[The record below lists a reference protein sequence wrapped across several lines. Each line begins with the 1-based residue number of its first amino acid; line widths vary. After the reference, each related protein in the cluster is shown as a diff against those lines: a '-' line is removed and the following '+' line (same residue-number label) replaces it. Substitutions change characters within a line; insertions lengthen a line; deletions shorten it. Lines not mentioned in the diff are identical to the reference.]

1 MSNINNDQI
10 QYGDNVEELSFDT
23 ELTPEQLDK
32 TINLSEDDVARY
44 VKSFFYKNSP
54 DKIKISIASPNK
66 IRERSCGEVLKADT
80 INYRTLKPER
90 DGLFCAKIFGPIKN
104 YECLCGKYRGL
115 KYDGVVC
122 EKCGTEITTAR
133 VRRERMGHINL
144 SYPVLHPWF
153 WRAMQSKIATLL
165 DIPNKLVEPI
175 VYFELYVV
183 TDPGLTDLNTGDVME
198 EEALQEA
205 LDKYG
210 SDSFKYNFGSEAILE
225 LIKKLNIRE
234 LYEKLT
240 AELKDTTSRSKRAA
254 ILKRTTLLKSLINS
268 GNNPEWMVLSVL
280 PVLPPD
286 LRPLVLLDGG
296 RFASS
301 DLNDLYRRV
310 INRNNRL
317 KQITELGAPTPV
329 VVNEKRMLQEAV
341 EALLDNKKIKVTNLS
356 GSRPLKSLADM
367 LKGKQGRFR
376 QNLLGK
382 RVDYSA
388 RSVIVV
394 GPNLELHQC
403 GLPKAI
409 AIELF
414 RPFVIA
420 KMELYG
426 DSSKFRSSRES
437 LDLKDPM
444 IWEVLEEV
452 VKGHPILLNRAP
464 TLHRLGIQA
473 FEPKLLDTKAIQL
486 HPLTCKAFNA
496 DFDGDQMA
504 VHLPIS
510 LEAQTEARV
519 LIMSTSNTVSP
530 SSGLPIITPDKDV
543 VLGLYYITLM
553 LDYKLDEASKKN
565 TKKVPQI
572 KTYYGYKD
580 VVTAVTLGHIK
591 VNQKINFI
599 NSENT
604 DGTVYETTPGRIM
617 LFFCLPLGQN
627 KLPFASFNKLFKKKD
642 IEAIFSDVYQHFPQ
656 SVLVSFADAVLQ
668 LGFKYSTVAAVSFG
682 KDDIVVPEEKRD
694 FVAQSYKK
702 IAEYESSY
710 SEGYITQ
717 GEKYNKVTDEWQF
730 CINKVTDAMMEKFS
744 KTANS
749 IDINSIF
756 MMADSGARGSVAQ
769 IKQLA
774 GMRGLM
780 TKPNGD
786 IIETPIISNFK
797 EGLTVLEYFI
807 SAHGAR
813 KGMADTALKTAD
825 AGYLTRRLVDVSHK
839 CIITTNDCGTE
850 DGIEVYTELDGSR
863 VIKSLGEVCY
873 SRTLAEDLKD
883 KSGKLI
889 LPANTLITK
898 SVVPIVDSSNVS
910 TIKVRSVIT
919 CAAEYGVCAK
929 CYGRN
934 LTSEE
939 GVTIGDPVGIIAAQS
954 IGEPGTQL
962 TMRTFHVGGVA
973 FKHMDKPFIQSTIS
987 GKIRFIDARF
997 VSNKKGD
1004 VYVVSNTAS
1013 LIIENDNKD
1022 IFKHILPY
1030 GSKVLVK
1037 DGQDIKQGQTV
1048 YEADVY
1054 NTLIISEYNGKAEFG
1069 DFIKDISYRED
1080 NADTGVS
1087 TKVIIKSNLH
1097 PRIMLKSADDTYVK
1111 TANNNAVRYFFPI
1124 SSVINVEDGD
1134 DISVGDIIAKVPKAE
1149 QKSKDITGG
1158 LPRVVDLFEA
1168 RRPSKSAILSETDG
1182 TVAEVKHYRSK
1193 KKILVRP
1200 LDGSEDIEYMVAKDS
1215 HILVH
1220 DGSVVKKGEMIA
1232 DGDSNPHDILRIRGV
1247 KSLISYMIE
1256 EIQSV
1261 YKLQGVKIDNRH
1273 IEVII
1278 KYMLQKVSIDDV
1290 GDSDFS
1296 IGQKIGYREAVAKSK
1311 ELAALGLRTPTFTR
1325 ILQGITD
1332 SSLQNESFISS
1343 ASFQE
1348 TARVLTE
1355 AAIAGESDELLGIKE
1370 NVIIGKLI
1378 PVGTGFKGSKLA
1390 KLAKSFLANPS
1401 LNNNIEANDA
1411 LDANALSEQ
1420 SSPNNAANLSDDVT
1434 N

>member
-1 MSNINNDQI
+1 MSNLTNEQINYSDAVSEVTEHDQVI
-10 QYGDNVEELSFDT
+10 R
-23 ELTPEQLDK
+23 
-32 TINLSEDDVARY
+32 LSEDDVSKY

-90 DGLFCAKIFGPIKN
+90 DGLFCSKIFGPIKN

-115 KYDGVVC
+115 KYEGVVC

-133 VRRERMGHINL
+133 VRRERMGHVNL

-165 DIPNKLVEPI
+165 NIPNKLIEPI

-183 TDPGLTDLNTGDVME
+183 TDPGLTDLNVGDVLE
-198 EEALQEA
+198 EEAVQEA

-210 SDSFKYNFGSEAILE
+210 SDAFKYNFGSEAILE
-225 LIKKLNIRE
+225 LIKKINMPD

-240 AELKDTTSRSKRAA
+240 AELKTTNSRSKRASN
-254 ILKRTTLLKSLINS
+254 LKRATLLKSLINS
-268 GNNPEWMVLSVL
+268 GNNPEWMVLNVL

-317 KQITELGAPTPV
+317 KQIIELGAPSPV

-414 RPFVIA
+414 RPFIIA

-426 DSSKFRSSRES
+426 DSTRFRSSREA

-444 IWEVLEEV
+444 IWEILDEV

-519 LIMSTSNTVSP
+519 LIMSTSNTISP

-543 VLGLYYITLM
+543 VLGIYYITLM
-553 LDYKLDEASKKN
+553 IDYGSESIRETRK
-565 TKKVPQI
+565 I
-572 KTYYGYKD
+572 KSTNIGLQKIYYSVKETE
-580 VVTAVTLGHIK
+580 VAVILGHVK
-591 VNQKINFI
+591 ANQKIHFI
-599 NSENT
+599 NSDCEDPT
-604 DGTVYETTPGRIM
+604 CYETTPGRVM
-617 LFFCLPLGQN
+617 LYSCLPLGQN
-627 KLPFASFNKLFKKKD
+627 KISFSAFNKLFKKKD
-642 IEAIFSDVYQHFPQ
+642 LETIFSDIYQHFPQ
-656 SVLVSFADAVLQ
+656 SVLVSFADKVLQ
-668 LGFKYSTVAAVSFG
+668 LGFKYSTIAAISFG
-682 KDDIVVPEEKRD
+682 KDDIVVPEEKKE
-694 FVAQSYKK
+694 FVEQSYKK
-702 IAEYESSY
+702 ISDYELNY

-749 IDINSIF
+749 VAINSIF

-839 CIITTNDCGTE
+839 CIVTSNDCGTM
-850 DGIEVYTELDGSR
+850 DGVEVYTELDGSR

-873 SRTLAEDLKD
+873 SRVFAEDLKD
-883 KSGKLI
+883 KKGNLI
-889 LPANTLITK
+889 LPRNTLITK
-898 SVVPIVDSSNVS
+898 SMIPIVDSSNVS
-910 TIKVRSVIT
+910 SIKVRSVIT
-919 CAAEYGVCAK
+919 CASEYGICAK

-939 GVTIGDPVGIIAAQS
+939 TITVGDPVGIIAAQS

-973 FKHMDKPFIQSTIS
+973 FKHMDKPFIQSTIDGIIS
-987 GKIRFIDARF
+987 FIDARF
-997 VSNKKGD
+997 VTNKKGD
-1004 VYVVSNTAS
+1004 VYVVSNTAT
-1013 LIIENDNKD
+1013 LAVENDNKD
-1022 IFKHILPY
+1022 VFKHILPY
-1030 GSKVLVK
+1030 GSKVLVA
-1037 DGQDIKQGQTV
+1037 DGQKVKQGQV
-1048 YEADVY
+1048 IYEADVY
-1054 NTLIISEYNGKAEFG
+1054 NTLIISEYNGTAEFA

-1080 NADTGVS
+1080 NADTGVA

-1097 PRIMLKSADDTYVK
+1097 PRIMLKDGNDGYVK
-1111 TANNNAVRYFFPI
+1111 TLNNNAVRYFFPI
-1124 SSVINVEDGD
+1124 SSVINIEDGEN
-1134 DISVGDIIAKVPKAE
+1134 ISIGDIIAKVPKAE

-1168 RRPSKSAILSETDG
+1168 RRPAKSAILSEADG
-1182 TVAEVKHYRSK
+1182 VVIEVKHYRSK

-1200 LDGSEDIEYMVAKDS
+1200 QDGTEDIEYMVAKDS

-1220 DGSVVKKGEMIA
+1220 DGSVIKKGEMIA

-1278 KYMLQKVSIDDV
+1278 KYMLQKVAIDDV

-1296 IGQKIGYREAVAKSK
+1296 VGQKIGYREAVAKGR
-1311 ELAALGLRTPTFTR
+1311 ELEALGLKAPTFTR

-1390 KLAKSFLANPS
+1390 KLAKYG
-1401 LNNNIEANDA
+1401 DG
-1411 LDANALSEQ
+1411 
-1420 SSPNNAANLSDDVT
+1420 T
-1434 N
+1434 NGQIN